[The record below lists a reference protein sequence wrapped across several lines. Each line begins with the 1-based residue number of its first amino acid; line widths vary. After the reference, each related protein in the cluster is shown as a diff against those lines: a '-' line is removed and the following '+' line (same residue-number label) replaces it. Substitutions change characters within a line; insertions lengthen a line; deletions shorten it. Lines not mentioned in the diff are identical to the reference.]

1 MFCNVV
7 YLDRTPDVSST
18 QPRKNRFRI
27 VKTGIIGTG
36 RITLRFVGEAK
47 FVSGTNIICAY
58 NLEKESAQ
66 AFSRKYRLR
75 CCTFLGKAFTE
86 AETVGVY
93 QLAREREKRYDLME
107 GIKAAY
113 CPVFQQSINVAKSG
127 KIGEMSRGNLTVDFN
142 AKKHMGVVPYS
153 ARKLSVQLSDTL
165 C

>member
-47 FVSGTNIICAY
+47 FVCAY

-86 AETVGVY
+86 AETAGVY

>member
-58 NLEKESAQ
+58 NP
-66 AFSRKYRLR
+66 
-75 CCTFLGKAFTE
+75 
-86 AETVGVY
+86 
-93 QLAREREKRYDLME
+93 AREREKRYDLMK

>member
-58 NLEKESAQ
+58 NPEKESAQ
-66 AFSRKYRLR
+66 AFSRKCRLR
-75 CCTFLGKAFTE
+75 CCTFLGKAFT
-86 AETVGVY
+86 
-93 QLAREREKRYDLME
+93 
-107 GIKAAY
+107 
-113 CPVFQQSINVAKSG
+113 
-127 KIGEMSRGNLTVDFN
+127 
-142 AKKHMGVVPYS
+142 
-153 ARKLSVQLSDTL
+153 
-165 C
+165 

>member
-58 NLEKESAQ
+58 NPEKESAQ
-66 AFSRKYRLR
+66 AFSRKCRLR
-75 CCTFLGKAFTE
+75 CCTFLGKAE
-86 AETVGVY
+86 NAGVY

-107 GIKAAY
+107 DIKAAY

>member
-36 RITLRFVGEAK
+36 RITL
-47 FVSGTNIICAY
+47 IICAY
-58 NLEKESAQ
+58 NPEKESAQ
-66 AFSRKYRLR
+66 AFSRKCRLR

-86 AETVGVY
+86 AETAGVY

-107 GIKAAY
+107 DIKAAY

>member
-66 AFSRKYRLR
+66 AFSRKY
-75 CCTFLGKAFTE
+75 GKAFTE
-86 AETVGVY
+86 AETAGVY

>member
-58 NLEKESAQ
+58 NLEKESIFKEIQ
-66 AFSRKYRLR
+66 AKMLHISRQGLY
-75 CCTFLGKAFTE
+75 
-86 AETVGVY
+86 
-93 QLAREREKRYDLME
+93 
-107 GIKAAY
+107 
-113 CPVFQQSINVAKSG
+113 
-127 KIGEMSRGNLTVDFN
+127 
-142 AKKHMGVVPYS
+142 
-153 ARKLSVQLSDTL
+153 
-165 C
+165 